1 MEPDGTEKTS
11 GTMDNLGIIAAGG
24 PAPGIN
30 GVISSATIEAR
41 NRGRKVIGIL
51 DGFKW
56 ISMGDTSKVL
66 NLDIQ
71 NTSRIHTTGGSIIG
85 ISRENPLATDKTFK
99 NTVSSIKK
107 LGIGSLITIGGDG
120 TMFLAKKL
128 HEHFGGKVKIAHLPK
143 TIDNNIALPDYIS
156 TFGFETARDVG
167 AKIMNNIMEEARTTA
182 RWFLVITMGRRTGH
196 LALGIGQSS
205 GATITII
212 PEDFKEEKVPLEKV
226 IAILEG
232 SIIKRTSM
240 GREYGV
246 AILAEGML
254 DKIDPVDL
262 GLMDKDGMGRIR
274 YVDVNFG
281 QLLKSTLGEKL
292 SEKGVEAELVH
303 KRLGYELRSANPIPF
318 DVDYTR
324 KLGYCAVKY
333 LLDGEGDGALVYVRT
348 GKMQATP
355 FRELIDEK
363 TNTIKVR
370 YMDKNTEAYEV
381 SQKYMIKLNRDDIE
395 TPPTLKKL
403 SELTNLSSSEFR
415 EYFSKIFC

>member
-1 MEPDGTEKTS
+1 MTS
-11 GTMDNLGIIAAGG
+11 GKMDNLGIIAAGG

-30 GVISSATIEAR
+30 GVISSATIEAK
-41 NRGRKVIGIL
+41 NRGKKIIGIL

-56 ISMGDTSKVL
+56 ISMGDTSKIL

-85 ISRENPLATDKTFK
+85 ISRQNPLATEQTFK
-99 NTVSSIKK
+99 NTVSSIEK

-120 TMFLAKKL
+120 TMFLAKTL
-128 HEHFGGKVKIAHLPK
+128 YEHFGGRLRIAHLPK

-167 AKIMNNIMEEARTTA
+167 AKIMNNIMEEARTTG

-212 PEDFKEEKVPLEKV
+212 PEDFEEEKVPLEKV
-226 IAILEG
+226 VAILEG
-232 SIIKRTSM
+232 SIIKRMSM

-281 QLLKSTLGEKL
+281 QLLKKALGEKL

-303 KRLGYELRSANPIPF
+303 KRLGYEMRSANPIPF

-333 LLDGEGDGALVYVRT
+333 LLGGEGGGALVYVRT
-348 GKMQATP
+348 GKIQATP
-355 FRELIDEK
+355 FQELIDKK
-363 TNTIKVR
+363 TNSVKVR
-370 YMDKNTEAYEV
+370 YMDRNTEAYEV
-381 SQKYMIKLNRDDIE
+381 SQKYMIKLRREDIE
-395 TPPTLKKL
+395 TPAILKEL
-403 SELTNLSSSEFR
+403 SEQTNLSSNEFR
-415 EYFSKIFC
+415 EYFSKVFR

>member
-1 MEPDGTEKTS
+1 MTS
-11 GTMDNLGIIAAGG
+11 RKMDNLGIIAAGG

-30 GVISSATIEAR
+30 GVISSATIEAK
-41 NRGRKVIGIL
+41 NRGKKVIGIL

-56 ISMGDTSKVL
+56 ISRGDTSKVL
-66 NLDIQ
+66 YLDIQ
-71 NTSRIHTTGGSIIG
+71 NTSRIYTAGGSIIG
-85 ISRENPLATDKTFK
+85 ISRQNPLATEQTFK
-99 NTVSSIKK
+99 NTVSSIEK

-120 TMFLAKKL
+120 TMFLAKTL
-128 HEHFGGKVKIAHLPK
+128 YEHFGGRLKIAHLPK

-167 AKIMNNIMEEARTTA
+167 AKIMNNIMEEARTTG

-196 LALGIGQSS
+196 LALGIGQSA

-212 PEDFKEEKVPLEKV
+212 PEDFEEEKVPLEKV
-226 IAILEG
+226 VAILEG
-232 SIIKRTSM
+232 SIIKRMSM

-281 QLLKSTLGEKL
+281 QLLKKALGEKL

-303 KRLGYELRSANPIPF
+303 KRLGYEMRSANPIPF

-333 LLDGEGDGALVYVRT
+333 LLGGEGDGALVYVRT
-348 GKMQATP
+348 GKIQAIP
-355 FRELIDEK
+355 FQELIDKK
-363 TNTIKVR
+363 TNSIKVR
-370 YMDKNTEAYEV
+370 YMDRNTEAYEV
-381 SQKYMIKLNRDDIE
+381 SQKYMIKLRREDIE
-395 TPPTLKKL
+395 TPATLKEL
-403 SELTNLSSSEFR
+403 SRQTSLSSGEFR
-415 EYFSKIFC
+415 EYFSKVFR

>member
-1 MEPDGTEKTS
+1 
-11 GTMDNLGIIAAGG
+11 MDNVGIIAAGG

-41 NRGRKVIGIL
+41 NRDRKVIGIL

-56 ISMGDTSKVL
+56 ISMGNTSKVV
-66 NLDIQ
+66 NLDIH

-85 ISRENPLATDKTFK
+85 ISRQSPLASEKSFE
-99 NTVSSIKK
+99 NTVSSIEK
-107 LGIGSLITIGGDG
+107 LGIGNLITIGGDG
-120 TMFLAKKL
+120 TMFLARTL
-128 HEHFGGKVKIAHLPK
+128 FEHFGGKVKIAHLPK
-143 TIDNNIALPDYIS
+143 TIDNNIALPDYIP

-167 AKIMNNIMEEARTTA
+167 SKIINHIMEEAKTTA

-212 PEDFKEEKVPLEKV
+212 PEEFKEKKVPLEKV
-226 IAILEG
+226 LAIIEG
-232 SIIKRTSM
+232 SIIKRMSM

-262 GLMDKDGMGRIR
+262 GVMDRDNMGRIR

-281 QLLKSTLGEKL
+281 QLLKNTLNEKL
-292 SEKGVEAELVH
+292 LEKGVHAEVMH
-303 KRLGYELRSANPIPF
+303 KRLGYEMRSAHPIPF
-318 DVDYTR
+318 DVEYTR

-333 LLDGEGDGALVYVRT
+333 LLNGGSGALIYIRK
-348 GKMQATP
+348 GKIQATP
-355 FRELIDEK
+355 FEKLIDKK

-370 YMDKNTEAYEV
+370 YVDRKTEAYEV
-381 SQKYMIKLNRDDIE
+381 SQKYMIKLTPDDIE
-395 TPPTLKKL
+395 TPETLEKL
-403 SELTNLSSSEFR
+403 SGQTNLSSSEFR
-415 EYFSKIFC
+415 EYFSKIFQ

>member
-1 MEPDGTEKTS
+1 
-11 GTMDNLGIIAAGG
+11 MDNVGIIAAGG

-56 ISMGDTSKVL
+56 ISMGNTSKVV
-66 NLDIQ
+66 NLDIH

-85 ISRENPLATDKTFK
+85 ISRQSPLASEKSFE
-99 NTVSSIKK
+99 NTVSSIEK
-107 LGIGSLITIGGDG
+107 LGIGNLITIGGDG
-120 TMFLAKKL
+120 TMFLARTL
-128 HEHFGGKVKIAHLPK
+128 FEHFGGKVKIAHLPK
-143 TIDNNIALPDYIS
+143 TIDNNIALPDYIP

-167 AKIMNNIMEEARTTA
+167 SKIINHIMEEAKTTA

-212 PEDFKEEKVPLEKV
+212 PEEFKEKKVPLEKV
-226 IAILEG
+226 LAIIEG
-232 SIIKRTSM
+232 SIIKRMSM

-262 GLMDKDGMGRIR
+262 GVMDRDNMGRIR

-281 QLLKSTLGEKL
+281 QLLKNTLNEKL
-292 SEKGVEAELVH
+292 SEKGVHAEVMH
-303 KRLGYELRSANPIPF
+303 KRLGYEMRSAHPIPF
-318 DVDYTR
+318 DVEYTR

-333 LLDGEGDGALVYVRT
+333 LLNGGSGALIYIRK
-348 GKMQATP
+348 GKIQATP
-355 FRELIDEK
+355 FEKLIDKK

-370 YMDKNTEAYEV
+370 YVDRKTEAYEV
-381 SQKYMIKLNRDDIE
+381 SQKYMIKLTPDDIE
-395 TPPTLKKL
+395 TPETLEKL
-403 SELTNLSSSEFR
+403 SGQTNLSGSEFR
-415 EYFSKIFC
+415 KYFSKIFQ

>member
-1 MEPDGTEKTS
+1 
-11 GTMDNLGIIAAGG
+11 MDNLGIIAAGG

-71 NTSRIHTTGGSIIG
+71 NTSRIYTTGGSIIG
-85 ISRENPLATDKTFK
+85 ISRQSPLATEETFK
-99 NTVSSIKK
+99 NTVSSIEK

-120 TMFLAKKL
+120 TMFLAKRL
-128 HEHFGGKVKIAHLPK
+128 HEHFGGRLKIAHLPK
-143 TIDNNIALPDYIS
+143 TIDNNIPLPDYIS

-167 AKIMNNIMEEARTTA
+167 AKIVNNIMEEARTTA

-212 PEDFKEEKVPLEKV
+212 PEDFEEEKVPLDKI

-232 SIIKRTSM
+232 SVIKRMSM

-262 GLMDKDGMGRIR
+262 GIMDKDGMGRIR

-281 QLLKSTLGEKL
+281 QLLKSTLNEKL
-292 SEKGVEAELVH
+292 SEKGVEVELVH
-303 KRLGYELRSANPIPF
+303 KRLGYEMRSANPIPF

-333 LLDGEGDGALVYVRT
+333 LLDGEGDGGALVYVRT
-348 GKMQATP
+348 GKMQAVP
-355 FRELIDEK
+355 FQELIDEK
-363 TNTIKVR
+363 TNSIKVR

-403 SELTNLSSSEFR
+403 SKLTNLSGSEFK
-415 EYFSKIFC
+415 EYFARIFR

>member
-1 MEPDGTEKTS
+1 MTS
-11 GTMDNLGIIAAGG
+11 RKMDNLGIIASGG

-30 GVISSATIEAR
+30 GVISSATIEAT
-41 NRGRKVIGIL
+41 NRGKEVIGIL

-56 ISMGDTSKVL
+56 ISKGDTSKVL
-66 NLDIQ
+66 HLDIQ

-85 ISRENPLATDKTFK
+85 VSRQNPLATEETFR
-99 NTVSSIKK
+99 NTVSSIEK
-107 LGIGSLITIGGDG
+107 LGIGYLITIGGDG
-120 TMFLAKKL
+120 TMFLAKTL
-128 HEHFGGKVKIAHLPK
+128 YEHFGGRLKIAHLPK
-143 TIDNNIALPDYIS
+143 TIDNNIPLPDYIS

-167 AKIMNNIMEEARTTA
+167 AKIMNHIMEEARTTS
-182 RWFLVITMGRRTGH
+182 RWFLIITMGRRTGN
-196 LALGIGQSS
+196 LALGIGQSA
-205 GATITII
+205 GATVTII
-212 PEDFKEEKVPLEKV
+212 PEDFKEEKVPLEDV
-226 IAILEG
+226 VAILEG
-232 SIIKRTSM
+232 SIIKRMSM

-281 QLLKSTLGEKL
+281 QLLKSTLAEKL

-318 DVDYTR
+318 DIDYTR

-333 LLDGEGDGALVYVRT
+333 LLDGKGDGALVYVRT

-355 FRELIDEK
+355 FQDLIDEK
-363 TNTIKVR
+363 TGRIKIR
-370 YMDKNTEAYEV
+370 YVDKNTEAYEV
-381 SQKYMIKLNRDDIE
+381 SQKYMIKLRREDIE
-395 TPPTLKKL
+395 TPATLEKL
-403 SELTNLSSSEFR
+403 SEQTNLSSGEFR
-415 EYFSKIFC
+415 EYFARIFR

>member
-1 MEPDGTEKTS
+1 
-11 GTMDNLGIIAAGG
+11 MDNLGIIAAGG

-71 NTSRIHTTGGSIIG
+71 NTSRIYTTGGSIIG
-85 ISRENPLATDKTFK
+85 ISRQSPLATEETFK
-99 NTVSSIKK
+99 NTVSSIEK

-120 TMFLAKKL
+120 TMFLAKRL
-128 HEHFGGKVKIAHLPK
+128 HEHFGGRLKIAHLPK
-143 TIDNNIALPDYIS
+143 TIDNNIPLPDYIS

-212 PEDFKEEKVPLEKV
+212 PEDFEEEKVPLDKV

-232 SIIKRTSM
+232 SVIKRMSM

-262 GLMDKDGMGRIR
+262 GIMDKDGMGRIR

-281 QLLKSTLGEKL
+281 QLLKSTLNEKL
-292 SEKGVEAELVH
+292 SEKGVEVELVH
-303 KRLGYELRSANPIPF
+303 KRLGYEMRSANPIPF

-333 LLDGEGDGALVYVRT
+333 LLDGEGDGGGLVYVRT
-348 GKMQATP
+348 GKMQAVP
-355 FRELIDEK
+355 FQELIDEK
-363 TNTIKVR
+363 TNSIKVR

-403 SELTNLSSSEFR
+403 SKLTNLSSSEFR
-415 EYFSKIFC
+415 EYFAKIFR

>member
-1 MEPDGTEKTS
+1 MTS
-11 GTMDNLGIIAAGG
+11 NTMDNLGIIAAGG

-30 GVISSATIEAR
+30 GVINSATIEAR
-41 NRGRKVIGIL
+41 NRGKKVIGIL

-66 NLDIQ
+66 DLDIN

-85 ISRENPLATDKTFK
+85 ISRQNPLATEQTFK
-99 NTVSSIKK
+99 NTVSSIEK
-107 LGIGSLITIGGDG
+107 LGIGNLITIGGDG
-120 TMFLAKKL
+120 TMFLAKTL
-128 HEHFGGKVKIAHLPK
+128 YEHFGGRLRIAHLPK
-143 TIDNNIALPDYIS
+143 TIDNNIPLPDYIP

-167 AKIMNNIMEEARTTA
+167 AKIMNYIMEEAKTTC
-182 RWFLVITMGRRTGH
+182 RWFLVITMGRRTGN
-196 LALGIGQSS
+196 LALGIGQSA

-212 PEDFKEEKVPLEKV
+212 PEDFEEKRVPLDKV

-232 SIIKRTSM
+232 SIIKRMSS
-240 GREYGV
+240 GKEYGV

-262 GLMDKDGMGRIR
+262 GLMNKDGMGRIR

-281 QLLKSTLGEKL
+281 QLLKNTLAERL

-303 KRLGYELRSANPIPF
+303 KRLGYEMRSANPIPF

-333 LLDGEGDGALVYVRT
+333 LLDGKGEGALVYVRT
-348 GKMQATP
+348 GKMQAVP
-355 FRELIDEK
+355 FQQLIDEE
-363 TNTIKVR
+363 TNQIKVR
-370 YMDKNTEAYEV
+370 YVDKDTEAYEV
-381 SQKYMIKLNRDDIE
+381 SQKYMIKLKREDIE
-395 TPPTLKKL
+395 TPSTLEKL
-403 SELTNLSSSEFR
+403 SEQTNLSSDEFKK
-415 EYFSKIFC
+415 YFVRIFR

>member
-1 MEPDGTEKTS
+1 
-11 GTMDNLGIIAAGG
+11 MDNLGIIAAGG

-30 GVISSATIEAR
+30 GVISSATIEAT
-41 NRGRKVIGIL
+41 NRGRKVIGII

-85 ISRENPLATDKTFK
+85 ISRQSPLATEEAFK
-99 NTVSSIKK
+99 NTVSSIEK
-107 LGIGSLITIGGDG
+107 LGIGNLITIGGDG
-120 TMFLAKKL
+120 TMFLAKTL
-128 HEHFGGKVKIAHLPK
+128 YEHFGGRLKIAHLPK

-167 AKIMNNIMEEARTTA
+167 AKIMNNIMEEAKTTG
-182 RWFLVITMGRRTGH
+182 RWFLIITMGRKTGN
-196 LALGIGQSS
+196 LALGIGQSA

-212 PEDFKEEKVPLEKV
+212 PEDFKKEKVPLDEV

-232 SIIKRTSM
+232 SIIKRMSM

-262 GLMDKDGMGRIR
+262 GLMDKDNMGRIR

-281 QLLKSTLGEKL
+281 QLLKNTLAKKL
-292 SEKGVEAELVH
+292 SEKRVKVELVH
-303 KRLGYELRSANPIPF
+303 KRLGYEMRSASPIPF

-333 LLDGEGDGALVYVRT
+333 LLDGKGDGSLVYVRT
-348 GKMQATP
+348 GKMQAIP
-355 FRELIDEK
+355 FQELIDKK
-363 TNTIKVR
+363 TNSIKVR
-370 YMDKNTEAYEV
+370 YVDKNTEAYEV
-381 SQKYMIKLNRDDIE
+381 SQKYMIKLKREDIE
-395 TPPTLKKL
+395 TPATLKKL
-403 SELTNLSSSEFR
+403 SEQTNLSSSEFR
-415 EYFSKIFC
+415 EYFAKIFR

>member
-1 MEPDGTEKTS
+1 
-11 GTMDNLGIIAAGG
+11 MDNLGIIAAGG

-71 NTSRIHTTGGSIIG
+71 NTSRIYTTGGSIIG
-85 ISRENPLATDKTFK
+85 ISRQSPLATEETFK
-99 NTVSSIKK
+99 NTVSSIEK

-120 TMFLAKKL
+120 TMFLAKRL
-128 HEHFGGKVKIAHLPK
+128 HEHFGGRLKIAHLPK
-143 TIDNNIALPDYIS
+143 TIDNNIPLPDYIS

-167 AKIMNNIMEEARTTA
+167 AKIVNNIMEEARTTA

-212 PEDFKEEKVPLEKV
+212 PEDFEEEKVPLDKI

-232 SIIKRTSM
+232 SVIKRMSM

-262 GLMDKDGMGRIR
+262 GIMDKDGMGRIR

-281 QLLKSTLGEKL
+281 QLLKSTLNEKL
-292 SEKGVEAELVH
+292 SEKGVEVELVH
-303 KRLGYELRSANPIPF
+303 KRLGYEMRSANPIPF

-348 GKMQATP
+348 GKMRAVP
-355 FRELIDEK
+355 FQELIDEK
-363 TNTIKVR
+363 TNSIKVR

-403 SELTNLSSSEFR
+403 SKLTNLSSSEFR
-415 EYFSKIFC
+415 EYFAKIFC